1 MRTKG
6 SCRFTAYYKV
16 QFFDDSQIAW
26 MDIQKMHPTEDDARA
41 NFISGKKCR
50 VMKVTEKGR
59 KPL

>member
-1 MRTKG
+1 
-6 SCRFTAYYKV
+6 V